1 VVETPGKDLPVVAL
15 QLEEKLVA
23 GPRRK
28 GWEVVDGSL
37 KTRAFALAL
46 SGERRVRVELKR
58 KVRLVGEAVITPIED
73 AIPAR
78 RASIAEVQ
86 PGDRILVEGVLSPA
100 NPGQGSN
107 DGGDYRGRGGWVL
120 RAPSEGD
127 ATLFLP
133 SAVGA
138 VRGRGA
144 PLRVKVL
151 LAIGALLAIGVTAS
165 VAALPVL
172 GTDAPGEVVDVI
184 EKQSR
189 SSRSSAQRKTTTYT
203 SIDTRFVEADGTAY
217 VCEDM
222 LSHFDR
228 DAAKGDT
235 LTVRYLRRQL
245 SVCAAKGPLTLSSG
259 EAVTLLFAF
268 CFSLIGVIDFLTNRS
283 TDLPT
288 LKLPWTKRDK
298 RRIRAMF
305 EGRDD

>member
-1 VVETPGKDLPVVAL
+1 MMGGEPV
-15 QLEEKLVA
+15 
-23 GPRRK
+23 
-28 GWEVVDGSL
+28 
-37 KTRAFALAL
+37 
-46 SGERRVRVELKR
+46 KR
-58 KVRLVGEAVITPIED
+58 TSPAPSFPLITPIED

-151 LAIGALLAIGVTAS
+151 LAIGALLAIGGSAS

-189 SSRSSAQRKTTTYT
+189 SSRSTAQRKTTTYT
-203 SIDTRFVEADGTAY
+203 SIDTRFVGADGTAH

-235 LTVRYLRRQL
+235 LTVRYLTRQPT
-245 SVCAAKGPLTLSSG
+245 VCAAKGPLTLSVA

-268 CFSLIGVIDFLTNRS
+268 CFGVVGVIDYLTNRS

-288 LKLPWTKRDK
+288 SKLPLKKRDK